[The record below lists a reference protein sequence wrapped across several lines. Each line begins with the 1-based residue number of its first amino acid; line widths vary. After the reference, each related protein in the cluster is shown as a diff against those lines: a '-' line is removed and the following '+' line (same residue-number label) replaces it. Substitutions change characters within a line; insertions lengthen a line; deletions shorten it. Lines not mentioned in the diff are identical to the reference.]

1 MRVAARTKGARAPVS
16 RSASIPAPVGG
27 WNARDPLAAMPAT
40 DAVVLKN
47 WYPATT
53 ECVLRYGFT
62 EWATGLPAQVESL
75 LNYEG
80 GASSKLFA
88 VSNGA
93 CYNASTQGAVGA
105 AEWSGK
111 ANSQFQSCNIATAG
125 GNYMMVANGADAVMH
140 YDGTNWATPTIT
152 GVTPANLNSP
162 ILHKNRVWFTEKD
175 SLKTWFLPTLSVA
188 GAAASIDMSA
198 VAEMGGYIVS
208 HATWTIDAGTGMDDF
223 YAAVTSKGEVIVY
236 QGTDPTDST
245 KWALKGVWRVG
256 SPVGKR
262 CFFKFAGDLLLIS
275 QDGILPMSSAL
286 QSSRVNPK
294 VALTDKIQYAVSEA
308 VTNYGST
315 FGWQLIYFAQENQLW
330 LNVPVGI
337 GIQEQYAMNTITK
350 NWGQYSGWAANCWE
364 IWQDKPYFGANGVV
378 CRAWDG
384 NSDNGVNITSQ
395 AIAAFSTFK
404 APGNLKRFTMMRPII
419 RASGNPALN
428 GSINVDFDLTAS
440 STALSFSSVPYGEWD
455 SALWDSGIWGGG
467 LSIIQRWQGIAGT
480 GYYAAPQL
488 NTSSQGVDLRWVSTD
503 LVYEVGA
510 II

>member
-1 MRVAARTKGARAPVS
+1 
-16 RSASIPAPVGG
+16 
-27 WNARDPLAAMPAT
+27 
-40 DAVVLKN
+40 
-47 WYPATT
+47 
-53 ECVLRYGFT
+53 
-62 EWATGLPAQVESL
+62 
-75 LNYEG
+75 
-80 GASSKLFA
+80 
-88 VSNGA
+88 
-93 CYNASTQGAVGA
+93 
-105 AEWSGK
+105 
-111 ANSQFQSCNIATAG
+111 
-125 GNYMMVANGADAVMH
+125 MMIANGLDAVMH
-140 YDGTNWATPTIT
+140 YNGSAWATPTIT
-152 GVTPANLNSP
+152 GVTSANLNSP

-175 SLKTWFLPTLSVA
+175 SLKVWFLPTLSVA
-188 GAAASIDMSA
+188 GAAASVDMSA
-198 VAEMGGYIVS
+198 VAQMGGHIVS

-256 SPVGKR
+256 APVGKR

-275 QDGILPMSSAL
+275 QDGILPMSAAL

-308 VTNYGST
+308 VTNYGSA
-315 FGWQLIYFAQENQLW
+315 FGWQLIYFAQANQLW
-330 LNVPVGI
+330 LNVPVSVGH
-337 GIQEQYAMNTITK
+337 QEQYAMNTITK
-350 NWGQYSGWAANCWE
+350 NWGQYTGWAANCWE
-364 IWQDKPYFGANGVV
+364 IWQDQPYFGANGVV

-395 AIAAFSTFK
+395 AIQAFSNYK
-404 APGNLKRFTMMRPII
+404 SPGNLKRFTMMRPVI

-440 STALSFSSVPYGEWD
+440 SSALSFSSVPYAEWD
-455 SALWDSGIWGGG
+455 ASLWDSGIWGGG